1 MERAKRPYEGS
12 DAYEAG
18 KKDAIKDLYDKL
30 VKLDEC
36 FIITK
41 DDIIGSDSSI
51 FGKLPS
57 IFIFLVISDMFIS
70 FFKNTPSIF

>member
-1 MERAKRPYEGS
+1 MEVGQIMERAKRPYEGS

-18 KKDAIKDLYDKL
+18 KKDAIKDLYNKL

-41 DDIIGSDSSI
+41 DDIIECLRREVDS
-51 FGKLPS
+51 K
-57 IFIFLVISDMFIS
+57 
-70 FFKNTPSIF
+70 